1 MNEVRITKYID
12 DNHCLVLVPL
22 TNAHKSVIL
31 YQEDFNRLIEAG
43 VDPRWRLQSNQI
55 LERGRGGLSVTR
67 LVAHAGEGQKVRVLD
82 KDPCNLRKSNLITVK
97 GRGRIDPGNKLSSE
111 DRLAK
116 LRSIRDVRITYDKI
130 NPPHMKEII

>member
-1 MNEVRITKYID
+1 MNNLTVTKYVD
-12 DNHCLVLVPL
+12 AEHCLVSVPL
-22 TNAHKSVIL
+22 TNAHSSVIL

-67 LVAHAGEGQKVRVLD
+67 LVAQAGEGQKVRVLD
-82 KDPCNLRKSNLITVK
+82 KDPCNLRKSNLIAVK
-97 GRGRIDPGNKLSSE
+97 GRGEINPANKLSSE

-116 LRSIRDVRITYDKI
+116 LRSVRDVRITYDKI
-130 NPPHMKEII
+130 NPTHMKEII